1 VAAKGSATLKSG
13 GEGASL
19 VTGTLLPIGLRR
31 DRSGAKRWN
40 SVEVRWHE
48 KEQALH
54 DDRHRDRASVM
65 ATKRKPGIT

>member
-1 VAAKGSATLKSG
+1 M
-13 GEGASL
+13 